1 MWKNLELSARK
12 DLEDLIG
19 HSRGSLEDQTRERNM
34 DIEDLAHEIS
44 ERNKDYIK
52 NWDRVIPTVFWEKKY
67 GYILP
72 LYWELEWGWI
82 KR

>member
-19 HSRGSLEDQTRERNM
+19 HSRGSLEDRTRERNM
-34 DIEDLAHEIS
+34 DTEDLTHEIS

-52 NWDRVIPTVFWEKKY
+52 N
-67 GYILP
+67 
-72 LYWELEWGWI
+72 
-82 KR
+82 